1 VVSQLSLVFKARG
14 SSIYEHLIFSGG
26 LPFLILPIPGDG
38 LAQFYISSKK
48 ILNPILAVN
57 MGFSAPLILRAL
69 AQINPMQKP
78 VLPTDNDA

>member
-1 VVSQLSLVFKARG
+1 MSTSFFR
-14 SSIYEHLIFSGG
+14 GG
-26 LPFLILPIPGDG
+26 LPFLILPIPGCG
-38 LAQFYISSKK
+38 LAQFYISSNT

-57 MGFSAPLILRAL
+57 IGFSAPLILRAL